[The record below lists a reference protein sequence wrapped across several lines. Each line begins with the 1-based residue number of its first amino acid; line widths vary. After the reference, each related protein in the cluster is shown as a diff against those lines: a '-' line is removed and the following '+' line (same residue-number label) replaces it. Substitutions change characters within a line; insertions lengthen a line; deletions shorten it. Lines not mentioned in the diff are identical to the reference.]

1 MNKPVYFNENSKS
14 RFLNA
19 AQVEEF
25 GAKVEE
31 IRREIMQSL
40 NEKDAAYIY
49 KIRNFQTIP

>member
-49 KIRNFQTIP
+49 KIRNK